1 MIKYLLRR
9 VLFWVL
15 TLFGVTNLTFFVASV
30 ALTPEANYFN
40 RRPPMPPEQID
51 RLLSEQNLAS
61 SQPIL
66 ERWWTWLTDIILR
79 WDWGNSPI
87 GDPVNAQVSFRIGIS
102 LQLLLLATIITV
114 IVGVA
119 LGVFTASRQ
128 YSLWDRVLTQ
138 GVATVAVNTSIIVAA
153 TVAVYLGLKL
163 NEAAD
168 ATILYVAGS
177 SSPGVAAN
185 PLAGFLD
192 LLQHLALPTACLV
205 FIGYANYHVLQRALL
220 LDNINADYVRTA
232 RAKGLMKGAAIRK
245 HALRTSLIP
254 IANQV
259 AFSIPGIFTG
269 AALTEQLFAWQGM
282 GSYLVETIRFN
293 DVHGIV
299 AVAAFGALCTAIGAI
314 LADVLLVILD
324 PRVRVS

>member
-9 VLFWVL
+9 VVFWAL
-15 TLFGVTNLTFFVASV
+15 TLFGVTNLTFFLASV
-30 ALTPEANYFN
+30 AMEPSANYLN
-40 RRPPMPPEQID
+40 RRPPIPPEQID
-51 RLLSEQNLAS
+51 QLLAKQNLAD

-66 ERWWTWLTDIILR
+66 ERWWNWLSGILFR

-87 GDPVNAQVSFRIGIS
+87 GDPVNGQVGFRIGIS

-128 YSLWDRVLTQ
+128 YSIADRILTQ
-138 GVATVAVNTSIIVAA
+138 GVSTIALNTSIIVAA
-153 TVAVYLGLKL
+153 TVAVYLGLQINKAVGTTL
-163 NEAAD
+163 FF
-168 ATILYVAGS
+168 VSGS
-177 SSPGVAAN
+177 SSPVGIDT
-185 PLAGFLD
+185 PLAKLQD
-192 LLQHLALPTACLV
+192 LAQHLVLPTACLV

-220 LDNINADYVRTA
+220 LDNIGADYVRTA
-232 RAKGLMKGAAIRK
+232 RAKGLLKAKAIRK

-254 IANQV
+254 VANQV

-269 AALTEQLFAWQGM
+269 AALTESLFAWKGM
-282 GSYLVETIRFN
+282 GSYLVESISKN

-314 LADVLLVILD
+314 LADILLVVLD